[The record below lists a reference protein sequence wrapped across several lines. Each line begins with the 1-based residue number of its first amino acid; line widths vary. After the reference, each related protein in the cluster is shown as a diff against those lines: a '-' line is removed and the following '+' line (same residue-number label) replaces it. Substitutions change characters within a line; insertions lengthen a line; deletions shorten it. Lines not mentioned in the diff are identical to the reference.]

1 MNETLGPTRARV
13 QELEKLCEEMAAMSK
28 ERLLRIEAEAREKKN
43 EDLYLTEVLCG
54 FRVFGLRV

>member
-1 MNETLGPTRARV
+1 
-13 QELEKLCEEMAAMSK
+13 MSK
-28 ERLLRIEAEAREKKN
+28 ERLLRIEAEAREQKN